1 MCGSGVRTFT
11 ITTIQPRQRMTR
23 PGRRRVR
30 TECFVVE
37 AGTTRLEFAAQR
49 AAAPACPSTA
59 MRSRA
64 SACCSKF
71 PVDERRNR
79 TKGATMRHKVLWTCG
94 AVLHAKG
101 GRVAHAPLHLGRPEP
116 EDYGPLTR
124 DWPPPA
130 AYTESLAPA
139 CAAAAA
145 RVQGPWWTS
154 RCPERNYRHGMLT
167 HLPTMLSGASEEE
180 LLALLPH
187 C

>member
-11 ITTIQPRQRMTR
+11 ITTNPASQRMTR

-49 AAAPACPSTA
+49 AAAPACPEYGNAITGL
-59 MRSRA
+59 RVLLQIPCGR
-64 SACCSKF
+64 KTEQ
-71 PVDERRNR
+71 D
-79 TKGATMRHKVLWTCG
+79 KGATMQHKVLWTCG

-167 HLPTMLSGASEEE
+167 HLPTMLSGASKE
-180 LLALLPH
+180 LLAVPH